1 MMGDEKLSSTYLI
14 RQKIEFLLSGS
25 PVLNGGLGAKISP
38 FDFNDTGWIKKI
50 THGFLT
56 KDKNFNKSS
65 KTSQINLIFQH
76 GVLYSSVA
84 S

>member
-38 FDFNDTGWIKKI
+38 FDFNDTGWIKKSHMVFWPRI
-50 THGFLT
+50 
-56 KDKNFNKSS
+56 
-65 KTSQINLIFQH
+65 KTLINQ
-76 GVLYSSVA
+76 
-84 S
+84 